1 MTYSN
6 FVRDNEFVIVLTCVF
21 NHVVSFS
28 SCNRKIWDS
37 VSCELLDSKYY

>member
-6 FVRDNEFVIVLTCVF
+6 FARDNEFVIVLTSVF
-21 NHVVSFS
+21 NHVVNCS

-37 VSCELLDSKYY
+37 VSCELLDSKYC